1 MDLDTREAHACLMA
15 DTALVYDP
23 FAPSF
28 HDDPYPTWTALRE
41 SEPMHRTPLGTYVLT
56 RHEDVFA
63 LLRDRR
69 LGRDIPPNLV
79 RLAAGDGDL
88 ADFFAS
94 NLLNREAPDHTRLRK
109 LMVLPFTPKLIK
121 DLRESVE
128 RLVDE
133 LLDAT
138 DDRDIDV
145 VGDLG
150 GVLPVLVICELLG
163 LPPEDRERV
172 RPWAVALANAST
184 VFPPDDVRTAADGAV
199 REFRAYFE
207 DQLPKVREHG
217 RGLLAALSRAES
229 DGDRLSHDELVVNA
243 ILLFFAGFETTT
255 NLIGNGMLALLDAP
269 DEMQRLRDDPR
280 LLPTAVDE
288 LLRYDSPL
296 QTSLRITHEDVELP
310 SGHIKA
316 NRVIELSL
324 AAANRDPRAF
334 SNPDRVDV
342 GRVDNPHVAFGSG
355 VHFCLGAHL
364 ARLEGE
370 AAFGG
375 LLRRY
380 DSIELA
386 GEPVRK
392 ASASIRGLESL
403 PVRVSRARSRG

>member
-1 MDLDTREAHACLMA
+1 MA
-15 DTALVYDP
+15 DTSVVYDP
-23 FAPSF
+23 YAPSF
-28 HDDPYPTWTALRE
+28 HDDPYPTWAALRE
-41 SEPMHRTPLGTYVLT
+41 SEPMHRTAIGTYVLT
-56 RHEDVFA
+56 RHAEVFA

-69 LGRDIPPNLV
+69 LGRDIPPDLV
-79 RLAAGDGDL
+79 RMAAGE
-88 ADFFAS
+88 AEMAEFFAN
-94 NLLNREAPDHTRLRK
+94 NLLNKEAPDHTRVRK

-121 DLRESVE
+121 DLRASVD

-138 DDRDIDV
+138 DDKDIDV
-145 VGDLG
+145 VRDLG

-163 LPPEDRERV
+163 LPPEDREQV

-184 VFPPDDVRTAADGAV
+184 VFPPEDVRLAADTAV
-199 REFRAYFE
+199 REFKAYFE
-207 DQLPKVREHG
+207 GMIPKVRAQGH
-217 RGLLAALSRAES
+217 GLLAALADAEA
-229 DGDRLSHDELVVNA
+229 DGDRLSHEELIVNA

-255 NLIGNGMLALLDAP
+255 NLIGNGMLALLGAP
-269 DEMQRLRDDPR
+269 DEMQRLRDDPA

-296 QTSLRITHEDVELP
+296 QSSLRITHEEVEVP
-310 SGHIKA
+310 SGRIKA

-334 SNPDRVDV
+334 THPDRVDV
-342 GRVDNPHVAFGSG
+342 GRAQNPHVAFGSG

-380 DSIELA
+380 ASIEQA

-392 ASASIRGLESL
+392 ASPSIRGLDSL
-403 PVRVSRARSRG
+403 PVRVHRGVSFHD

>member
-1 MDLDTREAHACLMA
+1 MA

-28 HDDPYPTWTALRE
+28 HDDPYPTWAALRE
-41 SEPMHRTPLGTYVLT
+41 NEPMHRTQIGTYVLT
-56 RHEDVFA
+56 RHEDVFT

-69 LGRDIPPNLV
+69 LGRDIPPHLV

-88 ADFFAS
+88 AEFFTS
-94 NLLNREAPDHTRLRK
+94 NLLNKEAPDHTRLRK

-138 DDRDIDV
+138 DDHDIDV
-145 VGDLG
+145 VRDLG

-184 VFPPDDVRTAADGAV
+184 VFPPDDVRSAADAALQ
-199 REFRAYFE
+199 EFKAYFE
-207 DQLPKVREHG
+207 DQIPKVREHG
-217 RGLLAALSRAES
+217 RGLLAALAVAEA
-229 DGDRLSHDELVVNA
+229 DGDRLSHDELIVNA
-243 ILLFFAGFETTT
+243 VLLFFAGFETTT
-255 NLIGNGMLALLDAP
+255 NLIGNGMLALLGEPA
-269 DEMQRLRDDPR
+269 EMHRLRDDPR
-280 LLPTAVDE
+280 MLPTAVDE

-296 QTSLRITHEDVELP
+296 QSSLRITHDDVELP
-310 SGHIKA
+310 TGRIKA

-334 SNPDRVDV
+334 NDPDHLDI
-342 GRVDNPHVAFGSG
+342 GRADNPHVAFGSG

-386 GEPVRK
+386 GAPVRK

-403 PVRVSRARSRG
+403 PVRVSRASSRG